1 MRNFTEEKWN
11 DCLSRK
17 NWDKIND
24 CSNVNEMVKI
34 FSEYINEALDEV
46 APIKTFTIRSSYKFG
61 ISEKTK
67 KLMKDRDST
76 RKKISQAKAQ
86 EKVILHKK
94 YHE

>member
-1 MRNFTEEKWN
+1 
-11 DCLSRK
+11 
-17 NWDKIND
+17 
-24 CSNVNEMVKI
+24 MVKI

-76 RKKISQAKAQ
+76 RKQISQAKAQ